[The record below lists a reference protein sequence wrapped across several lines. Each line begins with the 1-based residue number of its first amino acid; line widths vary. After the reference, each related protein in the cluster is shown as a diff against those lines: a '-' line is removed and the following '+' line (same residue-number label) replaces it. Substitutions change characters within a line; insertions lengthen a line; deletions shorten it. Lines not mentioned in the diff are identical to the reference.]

1 MRELGARHFR
11 QILRFV
17 GLAQDIEGEEP
28 FPVPV
33 LEELRELIPSDAVS
47 FSELDRVGRVGLG
60 LVSVGEEDI
69 EAPPEEVY
77 WQLRH
82 EYPTCAYQER
92 TLDWSAL
99 TLSDFVSRRELRRR
113 RLYDE
118 WFRPLGIEHE
128 LTAGLDSPL
137 SHTKVFLF
145 DRRDG
150 KDFSERDRAVLDA
163 LRPWLARL
171 YRAAERR
178 RGVSDASSHDP
189 RLTAREH
196 EILELVAEGMTN
208 AEVAQ
213 ALWLSPGTVR
223 RHLENAYRKLGVHTR
238 TAAVAQLRQLSG

>member
-1 MRELGARHFR
+1 MRDLRARDLR

-17 GLAQDIEGEEP
+17 GLAQDVEGDEP

-33 LEELRELIPSDAVS
+33 LAELQRLIPSDAVS
-47 FSELDRVGRVGLG
+47 FSELDRVAQVDLG
-60 LVSVGEEDI
+60 YVSVGEEDLTDLPDEI
-69 EAPPEEVY
+69 P
-77 WQLRH
+77 WRLLH
-82 EYPTCAYQER
+82 QEPLCNYHVA
-92 TLDWSAL
+92 TGDWRAL
-99 TLSDFVSRRELRRR
+99 KRSDFVTFRDFQKLEL
-113 RLYDE
+113 YE
-118 WFRPLGIEHE
+118 WLEPLGIRHE
-128 LTAGLDSPL
+128 LDAGLDSPP
-137 SHTKVFLF
+137 SHTKVFMF
-145 DRRDG
+145 DRRGG

-178 RGVSDASSHDP
+178 RGVNGASSHHP

-196 EILELVAEGMTN
+196 EILELVADGMTN